1 MVDEDIGKWLMV
13 LQTQN
18 PKYDDMA
25 FNIART
31 WLGDKG
37 LDIALYLMFDCV
49 QLVRKDNI
57 ENTPDIKE
65 AVDYLLSKG
74 VPIYVCGFCT
84 RACEISPDLYYP
96 GVQVANRHI
105 YYALMTER
113 KVAYY

>member
-1 MVDEDIGKWLMV
+1 MNTEITKFLMV

-18 PKYDDMA
+18 PKYDGMA

-31 WLGDKG
+31 WLDDKG

-49 QLVRKDNI
+49 QLVRKDTI
-57 ENTPDIKE
+57 EQNPDIKD
-65 AVDYLLSKG
+65 AVDYLLSRG

-96 GVQVANRHI
+96 GIQVANRHI
-105 YYALMTER
+105 YFSLMTER
-113 KVAYY
+113 NVAYY